1 MVLSWTYAL
10 LHSPCRARIDIWLRR
25 WQVNGERTEEHRL
38 FANRLEDRKQ
48 ARWKSSHH
56 HRVISMW
63 YWRTR
68 RCKVEV
74 NALSDSFE
82 LPQRIS
88 SLELSVRLTIHWK
101 GSTLWPRPGSSVMR
115 SVASIATLECVRKWF
130 CVFRAEHLSQLNVVS
145 AIHYFD
151 TLGLLSPD
159 GIIEDSFTNLK
170 ELWK

>member
-1 MVLSWTYAL
+1 
-10 LHSPCRARIDIWLRR
+10 
-25 WQVNGERTEEHRL
+25 
-38 FANRLEDRKQ
+38 
-48 ARWKSSHH
+48 
-56 HRVISMW
+56 
-63 YWRTR
+63 
-68 RCKVEV
+68 
-74 NALSDSFE
+74 
-82 LPQRIS
+82 
-88 SLELSVRLTIHWK
+88 
-101 GSTLWPRPGSSVMR
+101 MR